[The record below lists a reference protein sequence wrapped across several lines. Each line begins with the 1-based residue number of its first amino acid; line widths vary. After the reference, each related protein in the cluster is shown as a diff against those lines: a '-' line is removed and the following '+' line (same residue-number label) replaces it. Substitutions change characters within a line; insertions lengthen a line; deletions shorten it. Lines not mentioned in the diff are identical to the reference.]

1 MAGDDDGE
9 EEQAGCS
16 LLFKES
22 AGLHR
27 RSPPPSQT
35 LRDFL
40 GLGPLSREE
49 KQCVRELLAEVPRQ
63 MSEREGESWDLEWS
77 SPVGAQEADG
87 RQSAGQGRE
96 L

>member
-1 MAGDDDGE
+1 MGRRNRRA
-9 EEQAGCS
+9 ARCS
-16 LLFKES
+16 SKKQPDS
-22 AGLHR
+22 TAAP
-27 RSPPPSQT
+27 PPPSQT